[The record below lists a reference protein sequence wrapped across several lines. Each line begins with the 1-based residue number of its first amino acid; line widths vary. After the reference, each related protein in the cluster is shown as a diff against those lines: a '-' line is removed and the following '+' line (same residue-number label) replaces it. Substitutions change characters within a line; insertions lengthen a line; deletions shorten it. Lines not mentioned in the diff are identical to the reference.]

1 MDTYPLMKAAF
12 IGAVGAGLFAAC
24 SGSGIMEKA
33 TPYLAPH
40 LPEEVQT
47 MAYQLRSVIRTIDRY
62 TGSDAEPIDLVGFLF
77 ALNESGISD
86 SLTRFGQDVG
96 DNIGLRGLDSL
107 LDALDGEN
115 R

>member
-1 MDTYPLMKAAF
+1 MDSYKIMKTAF
-12 IGAVGAGLFAAC
+12 IGAVGVGLFAAC
-24 SGSGIMEKA
+24 TGSGIMEKA
-33 TPYLAPH
+33 TPYLAPR

-77 ALNESGISD
+77 ALNESGLPGE
-86 SLTRFGQDVG
+86 LTEFGQDVG
-96 DNIGLRGLDSL
+96 DKIGIRGLDSI